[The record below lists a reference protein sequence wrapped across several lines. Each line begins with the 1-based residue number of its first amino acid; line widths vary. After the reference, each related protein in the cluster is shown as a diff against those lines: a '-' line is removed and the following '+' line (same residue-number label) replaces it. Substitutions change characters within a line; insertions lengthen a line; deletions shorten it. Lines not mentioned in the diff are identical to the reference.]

1 MTQILAKTGR
11 RVTWALRERVSSK
24 MPVIRRNQDPYV
36 QGEKMDPGDRDI
48 IYPSREI
55 PAEYRVVSRPPV
67 KSGKRPKKGKDP
79 VKIWRSMGRTSDK
92 ILRDWGGKRS
102 RSSYSSSGC
111 ACRSRRTPGS
121 HVMRSHRGFVRAGKQ
136 TTQAYWEI

>member
-1 MTQILAKTGR
+1 MTTILAKTGR
-11 RVTWALRERVSSK
+11 RVTWALRERVTSK
-24 MPVIRRNQDPYV
+24 MPALKRSRDPYV

-48 IYPSREI
+48 IYPSRET
-55 PAEYRVVSRPPV
+55 PAEYRVVSRPSA

-92 ILRDWGGKRS
+92 ILRDWGGKQRRS
-102 RSSYSSSGC
+102 TSSSGC
-111 ACRSRRTPGS
+111 ACRSRRNPGS